1 MISILS
7 NSFRTATRTERH
19 TDGQK
24 TVFRDERK
32 MQNDSQARAEKELR
46 RWHRKWFAG

>member
-7 NSFRTATRTERH
+7 NSFRTATRTDHR
-19 TDGQK
+19 TDGQRP
-24 TVFRDERK
+24 TFRDERK
-32 MQNDSQARAEKELR
+32 VQNDSQARAEKELR

>member
-7 NSFRTATRTERH
+7 NSFRTATRMERQ

-24 TVFRDERK
+24 PVFRDERK
-32 MQNDSQARAEKELR
+32 ALNDDQIRAKQELR
-46 RWHRKWFAG
+46 RWNQRWYMG

>member
-7 NSFRTATRTERH
+7 NTFRTATRMERQ

-24 TVFRDERK
+24 PAYRDERK
-32 MQNDSQARAEKELR
+32 VQCDRQIRAKQELR
-46 RWHRKWFAG
+46 RWRQKWYMG

>member
-7 NSFRTATRTERH
+7 NSFRTATRMERR

-24 TVFRDERK
+24 PVFRDERK
-32 MQNDSQARAEKELR
+32 CQNDSRFRAEQELR
-46 RWHRKWFAG
+46 HWQRKWFAG

>member
-7 NSFRTATRTERH
+7 SSFRTATRMERR

-24 TVFRDERK
+24 PVFRDERK
-32 MQNDSQARAEKELR
+32 TQNDSQKRAKQELR
-46 RWHRKWFAG
+46 RWHQRWYMG

>member
-7 NSFRTATRTERH
+7 NSFRTATRMDHR

-24 TVFRDERK
+24 PVFRDERK
-32 MQNDSQARAEKELR
+32 IQNDDKTRAKEELR
-46 RWHRKWFAG
+46 HWQR